1 MIKIETDRKE
11 YVARAEYKFG
21 RDNPEHLKVDITFME
36 YVDIDKDFGP
46 TIPATIRIKLNL
58 ENMTWEIYRQS
69 FIRITKQEN
78 CDTIEE
84 LGWVHWVDI
93 PAQLDE
99 DFYNIEE
106 GDNV

>member
-1 MIKIETDRKE
+1 MIKLEMDKKE
-11 YVARAEYKFG
+11 QVARSECMMGKK
-21 RDNPEHLKVDITFME
+21 REHLKVDITFME